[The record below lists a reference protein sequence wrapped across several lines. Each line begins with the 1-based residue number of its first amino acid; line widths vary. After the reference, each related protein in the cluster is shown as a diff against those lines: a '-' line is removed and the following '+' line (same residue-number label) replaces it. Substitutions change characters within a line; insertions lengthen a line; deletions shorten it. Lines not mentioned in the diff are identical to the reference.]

1 VLAVALGLL
10 VAGAYGAGDYL
21 GGRASSKSSTPGVLL
36 MSQASAAIGAI
47 AVALAFSATVTT
59 HDLVFGALAGAFNVL
74 ALGSLYQ
81 GLSTGRMSLV
91 APITAVVGSIFPITW
106 GIIEG
111 ERPSTIVIIGAIAAV
126 CAGALIGIAHTSE
139 RTDGAGVAVF
149 LAIAAGLGF
158 GISFILFAKTA
169 HESGNW
175 PVLTARISAVVVVSA
190 GIAVLARRQPIRFPQ
205 GRDRWVALAAGALDV
220 AGTTLLLLAVRHGL
234 IVVVAP
240 VAALGPAFTVVL
252 AWAILKE
259 HISRLQLTGLL
270 IALPAL
276 MLIATG

>member
-1 VLAVALGLL
+1 MLAVVLGLL
-10 VAGAYGAGDYL
+10 VAGAYGSGDFL
-21 GGRASSKSSTPGVLL
+21 GGRASHSSSTAGVL
-36 MSQASAAIGAI
+36 MVSQASAAIGAV
-47 AVALAFSATVTT
+47 AVTFAFSGIVTG

-91 APITAVVGSIFPITW
+91 APITAVVGSIFPISW
-106 GIIEG
+106 GIVEG
-111 ERPSTIVIIGAIAAV
+111 ERPSAVVIVGVIAAV
-126 CAGALIGIAHTSE
+126 GAGALIGIAHTSE
-139 RTDGAGVAVF
+139 QTEGARVAVL
-149 LAIAAGLGF
+149 LAIGAGLGF
-158 GISFILFAKTA
+158 GTSFILFAQTA

-175 PVLTARISAVVVVSA
+175 PVLTARMSAITVVGV
-190 GIAVLARRQPIRFPQ
+190 GIAVLSRRQPIRFPQ
-205 GRDRWVALAAGALDV
+205 GRDRWVALVAGGCDV

-240 VAALGPAFTVVL
+240 VAALGPAFTVLL
-252 AWAILKE
+252 AWWILKE
-259 HISRLQLTGLL
+259 HIGRLQFTGLL